1 MVPNRATLHNCSLAV
16 RIATSFLKGINVKN
30 IFPKLLIVVSL
41 SPIYL
46 FIYLFYL
53 FIYLSFIYFFILWL
67 LSTVLQLKIVG

>member
-16 RIATSFLKGINVKN
+16 LIATSFLKGINVKN

-46 FIYLFYL
+46 FIYLFIHL
-53 FIYLSFIYFFILWL
+53 FIYLFIIYL
-67 LSTVLQLKIVG
+67 LFYSLITIDCITIKN